1 MHSSPGSLGARISR
15 DLWRIFAGICHTPRL
30 RAHNSCH
37 FVMRVS
43 WGRHEDVMRM
53 SWGCHEDVMRMSL
66 GYLKETCTFISINA
80 MKALWLSVSRK
91 LEPFHE
97 VWMFH
102 DYLVRN
108 HFLGISPPNS
118 WTRVLWWREWENE
131 RLEFYVRQTFDI
143 FQLEANCK
151 LNKKVR
157 ISPGWE
163 LRDAGSI
170 SIFQLVMSLSQY
182 ELVMIMNITFTAHR

>member
-15 DLWRIFAGICHTPRL
+15 DLWRIFAGICHTPRP
-30 RAHNSCH
+30 RGHNSCH

-43 WGRHEDVMRM
+43 WGYSMEKCNETLNSHKSIWAKPFIDFNARM
-53 SWGCHEDVMRMSL
+53 
-66 GYLKETCTFISINA
+66 
-80 MKALWLSVSRK
+80 ALWLSVLKK

-97 VWMFH
+97 VWRFH

-108 HFLGISPPNS
+108 RFLGIS
-118 WTRVLWWREWENE
+118 WHQVLRWWEWENE

-157 ISPGWE
+157 ISLLLPLSLAW
-163 LRDAGSI
+163 RWVHINISAGHESV
-170 SIFQLVMSLSQY
+170 SVS
-182 ELVMIMNITFTAHR
+182 

>member
-1 MHSSPGSLGARISR
+1 MRHSSLLPSLWFLHWHKSR
-15 DLWRIFAGICHTPRL
+15 DAFLSRLSRGENKQGFMADICRYLPHSETQSY
-30 RAHNSCH
+30 NSCH

-43 WGRHEDVMRM
+43 WG
-53 SWGCHEDVMRMSL
+53 CHEDIPWRHAPLFQSKV
-66 GYLKETCTFISINA
+66 
-80 MKALWLSVSRK
+80 LWLSVLRK
-91 LEPFHE
+91 LEPFYE
-97 VWMFH
+97 VWRFH

-118 WTRVLWWREWENE
+118 WHQVLWWREWENE

-157 ISPGWE
+157 ISRGWE
-163 LRDAGSI
+163 LRDGLSI